1 MAYALLGRMYGDIG
15 ESALSAESTSKAYQ
29 LRDRASDQ
37 EKFFITASYD
47 MQVTGNL
54 EKAQQTCELWALTY
68 PRAREAHGFLA
79 GIIYPAFGKYE
90 AAVEKA
96 KIVTRL
102 DPDFP
107 IGYLIL
113 ASSYIA
119 LGRMGE
125 ADNTLQRAFE
135 RKLETP
141 DFSVERYAV
150 AFLKGDTAG
159 MDRES
164 AQARGKPGVE
174 EWICNYQSFVLAYSG
189 HLEEARKMSRR
200 AADLAQQSDQ
210 RETAAF
216 YEAEAAMREALFG
229 NAPEAR
235 QRALAAVG
243 LSKSRDVEYG
253 VAFALALSGDSSRSQ
268 PFMDDLSRR
277 FPEDTISAADYR
289 PTLRALHALNHN
301 EPAKAIEM
309 LQAAIPYELGEWGLA
324 SLYPAYVRGEAYLAA
339 RQGRE
344 AAVEFQKI
352 LDHRGIV
359 ISDPIGALAHLQ
371 LGKAYA
377 LSGDKTKAKNAYKD
391 FLTLWKDAD
400 PDIPI
405 LKQAKAEYAKLQ

>member
-1 MAYALLGRMYGDIG
+1 
-15 ESALSAESTSKAYQ
+15 
-29 LRDRASDQ
+29 
-37 EKFFITASYD
+37 
-47 MQVTGNL
+47 
-54 EKAQQTCELWALTY
+54 
-68 PRAREAHGFLA
+68 
-79 GIIYPAFGKYE
+79 
-90 AAVEKA
+90 
-96 KIVTRL
+96 
-102 DPDFP
+102 
-107 IGYLIL
+107 
-113 ASSYIA
+113 
-119 LGRMGE
+119 
-125 ADNTLQRAFE
+125 
-135 RKLETP
+135 
-141 DFSVERYAV
+141 
-150 AFLKGDTAG
+150 
-159 MDRES
+159 
-164 AQARGKPGVE
+164 
-174 EWICNYQSFVLAYSG
+174 
-189 HLEEARKMSRR
+189 LEEARKMSRR